1 MIPGFFGF
9 GDFIRKEMIFLQ
21 KICWMI
27 SANNVRIEFGGE
39 VLFDGISFHIGKKE
53 RIGLAG
59 KNGAGKTTLLR
70 VLNGEQ
76 EPTSGQVVIPE
87 HTTLGYLPQEKIIRS
102 SKTVLQETLS
112 AFQFLN
118 EIKQEFEQIQDQLG
132 SRTDY
137 ESKAYGKLLDRLDEL
152 SHLLQ
157 VNEDDKLEGRAVKV
171 LKGLGFLQS
180 ELSRPVNT
188 FSLGWQMRMELAK
201 LLLRQ
206 PTLLMLDEP
215 TNHLDIDAIE
225 WLENFLKSY
234 HGSVLIVSHDRSFL
248 DNLTGRTLEI
258 NNGKIYDY
266 KVHYSKYLQLRDER
280 IGQQMAQYN
289 NQQKQIK
296 EIEAFVERFR
306 YKATKARQVQSR
318 IKQLEKMERVGV
330 DELDRAGMHFRFP
343 PAPRSG
349 KVVVEG
355 KNVIKYYDKKLVLDR
370 IDFQIIR
377 GDKLAFVGRNGE
389 GKTTLSKILA
399 KQLSYEGDLKYGH
412 NVQIAYYAQDQWE
425 MLDPDKTIFET
436 VDDIAVGDI
445 RKRLKS
451 ILGAFLFQ
459 GDDVD
464 KKISVLSGGEKARLS
479 LAKLLL
485 SPSNLLILDEPTN
498 HLDLLS
504 KDILKNA
511 LLQYDGT
518 LIVVSHDRDFLQGL
532 TGHFFEFKNH
542 QIKEFIGSLEEYLE
556 KRNIEQLRELEMN
569 SKLIPAREKNSAGKK
584 QEREQKKERER
595 RERKLKKELEKIEG
609 QIEAAEKKLL
619 LINQK
624 LSDPEKHVEEIKSGT
639 LYKEHKDVEQQIEK
653 LFKQWEDVQAR
664 LEGLS

>member
-1 MIPGFFGF
+1 
-9 GDFIRKEMIFLQ
+9 
-21 KICWMI
+21 MI
-27 SANNVRIEFGGE
+27 SVSNVKVEFGGE
-39 VLFDGISFHIGKKE
+39 ALFNGISFHVGKKE

-76 EPTSGQVVIPE
+76 EPASGQVILPE

-102 SKTVLQETLS
+102 SQSVLEETLS

-118 EIKQEFEQIQDQLG
+118 EIKAEFNQIQEELG
-132 SRTDY
+132 QRTDY
-137 ESKAYGKLLDRLDEL
+137 ESKAYARLIDRMEEL
-152 SHLLQ
+152 SHLLE
-157 VNEDDKLEGRAVKV
+157 VNEDDKLEGRAVRV
-171 LKGLGFLQS
+171 LKGLGFLES
-180 ELSRPVNT
+180 ELSRSVNT

-206 PTLLMLDEP
+206 PSLLMLDEP
-215 TNHLDIDAIE
+215 TNHLDIDAIQ
-225 WLENFLKSY
+225 WLEQFLRAY
-234 HGSVLIVSHDRSFL
+234 RGSVIIVSHDRSFL
-248 DNLTGRTLEI
+248 DNLTQRTLEI
-258 NNGKIYDY
+258 NHGKIYDY
-266 KVHYSKYLQLRDER
+266 KVSYSKYLQLRDER
-280 IGQQMAQYN
+280 LGQQVAQFN

-318 IKQLEKMERVGV
+318 IKQLEKMDRVDV
-330 DELDRAGMHFRFP
+330 DELDHAAMHFRFP

-355 KNVIKYYDKKLVLDR
+355 KKVVKNYGDKQVLNG
-370 IDFQIIR
+370 INFQIIR

-399 KQLSYEGDLKYGH
+399 KQLSHDGEIKYGH

-425 MLDPDKTIFET
+425 MLDPAKTVFET
-436 VDDIAVGDI
+436 LDDIAVGDI

-459 GDDVD
+459 GEEVD
-464 KKISVLSGGEKARLS
+464 KRISVLSGGEKARLS

-498 HLDLLS
+498 HLDMLS

-511 LLQYDGT
+511 LMQYDGT

-542 QIKEFIGSLEEYLE
+542 QINEFRGSLNQYLE
-556 KRNIEQLRELEMN
+556 KRSIEQLSELEMKTKPRQN
-569 SKLIPAREKNSAGKK
+569 SEKGSSEKK
-584 QEREQKKERER
+584 QEWEQKKERDR
-595 RERKLKKELEKIEG
+595 RLRKVKKELETIE
-609 QIEAAEKKLL
+609 QEIEKVEYQLKLINDKLSDPSKYAEEMKDGSLYKQHGNAEKKLA
-619 LINQK
+619 
-624 LSDPEKHVEEIKSGT
+624 E
-639 LYKEHKDVEQQIEK
+639 
-653 LFKQWEDVQAR
+653 LFEQWESLQEFLDQ
-664 LEGLS
+664 

>member
-1 MIPGFFGF
+1 
-9 GDFIRKEMIFLQ
+9 
-21 KICWMI
+21 MI
-27 SANNVRIEFGGE
+27 SASNVRIEFGGE
-39 VLFDGISFHIGKKE
+39 ALFDGISFHIGKKE

-102 SKTVLQETLS
+102 SQSVLQETLS

-118 EIKQEFEQIQDQLG
+118 EIKKEFEQIQDQLG

-137 ESKAYGKLLDRLDEL
+137 ESKAYGKLLDRMEEL

-180 ELSRPVNT
+180 ELSRPVNS
-188 FSLGWQMRMELAK
+188 FSLGWQMRIELAK

-248 DNLTGRTLEI
+248 DNLTKRTLEI

-280 IGQQMAQYN
+280 LGQQVAQYN

-306 YKATKARQVQSR
+306 YKATKAKQVQSR
-318 IKQLEKMERVGV
+318 IKRLEKMNRVDV
-330 DELDRAGMHFRFP
+330 DELDHAGMHFRFP

-349 KVVVEG
+349 KIVVEG
-355 KNVIKYYDKKLVLDR
+355 QRLIKNYGEKKVLNG

-389 GKTTLSKILA
+389 GKTTLSKIIA
-399 KQLSYEGDLKYGH
+399 KQLSYEGELKYGH
-412 NVQIAYYAQDQWE
+412 NIQIAYYAQDQWE
-425 MLDPDKTIFET
+425 MLDPSKTIFET

-459 GDDVD
+459 GDDID

-485 SPSNLLILDEPTN
+485 SSSNLLILDEPTN

-532 TGHFFEFKNH
+532 TNHFLEFRNH
-542 QIKEFIGSLEEYLE
+542 QIKEFRGSLDEYLE
-556 KRNIEQLRELEMN
+556 KRSIEQLSELEM
-569 SKLIPAREKNSAGKK
+569 KTKPVSAKTKSSAVKK

-595 RERKLKKELEKIEG
+595 RERKFKKELEKIEEH
-609 QIEAAEKKLL
+609 IEIAENNLR

-624 LSDPEKHVEEIKSGT
+624 LSNPEQYAEEIKSGK
-639 LYKEHKDVEQQIEK
+639 LYKEHQDVEQQIEK
-653 LFKQWEDVQAR
+653 LFKQWEEVQVR
-664 LEGLS
+664 MEKLS